1 MKALYRTVSALLAI
15 VAGLVFAMVI
25 TTLLDGRDIK
35 VVGFVA
41 VAVGAVLA
49 AVLSLILWSKTL
61 DRE

>member
-61 DRE
+61 NRE

>member
-1 MKALYRTVSALLAI
+1 MESKSGVLAI

-61 DRE
+61 NRE